1 MRRAENKEMGYI
13 ICPILIPPDTDAE
26 TWLRNSGPEDGWR
39 ELGQILLALR
49 AHDGRIEDRL
59 SDLMQLYLPPPPAKD
74 IATMITIGGE
84 DRRVQHYG
92 HVGKPGTAEGD
103 VEKVLAG
110 KARPGEV
117 FRPLEEVLPAAA
129 PGLAEP
135 ARPFSGLTAERIL
148 SGKHREDGSVELRES
163 GTVRSKAGADGTP
176 GPVDAGKSKQVGR
189 KMVNGQAGH
198 RLDRQQRAQQR
209 EARAAERI
217 RGLFDRVEDV
227 GISVNLLARSG
238 LARNR
243 AERDVNV
250 LEDSVREAKR
260 CLKGDELEALL
271 DRHFGL
277 DQLVDDKR
285 KAQADGCTI
294 AALLLMNAA
303 MLHQRIAAGGWL
315 PGISGMDAIKSAPDA
330 IMEVYS
336 QWNRITRHDF
346 QPVIAPA
353 IDIIEEVQRSGRKT
367 GLNRAL
373 RHLAGEAERI
383 AESYADLG
391 ADHAGPLFNKVMG
404 NQASDGAYFT
414 RPPAAALLARLTL
427 DAVGQEADWTEDATW
442 RAHRTVD
449 LACGSGTLIAAML
462 AEMKRRAG
470 DRGADR
476 QRQADLQKLAVEE
489 LIAGLDF
496 NPVSLQLAAA
506 QLTAGNRDVAYRRIG
521 LHRMPYGPRGGEV
534 RIGTPELLGQ
544 RIILRSAGFDLDDE
558 SLGSEQLRMVE
569 DDPLLGDA
577 VDAVRNVRIVVMNP
591 PFTNRS
597 KMGEKFPKEVQKRMR
612 DRVDSHERTLVAVD
626 TEMEGFVDKNSFG
639 PLFEA
644 LADRCLDA
652 EKGVLAMISPTIALT
667 GTSKKNKRRIFA
679 ERFQIHT
686 LLTCHDPRQINL
698 SQNTSINESMI
709 IATRHEGAR
718 PPTRIV
724 SLDRFPSDEGETAEL
739 HRCLSDCA
747 TGLLP
752 DGWGEVSEWPAE
764 RIEAGDWSAAV
775 FRSPDL
781 AEAAVLVANDE
792 KLLSTVDQMAVPSA
806 VLHGGAQ
813 MSVLAKANPGTP
825 GSFPVLYSK
834 GADAQTRIGAVPD
847 TYFVSTKQT
856 GSDDSLFDGR
866 KDSHA
871 QKLLQ
876 SAGHLLVTS
885 GQDTSTA
892 RLTAVASEAKYIGL
906 GWQPVPGITFKQA
919 KAAAVFLNSTAGRLQ
934 LMQNPGKKLAFP
946 KYNPGAYEDIGMPD
960 LADEKAVS
968 LLALCWDR
976 TRDMDVP
983 QFRDGECEV
992 RRRWDEAVAEALE
1005 WDPAW
1010 LSRLRQQLHD
1020 EPHVRGLGRN
1030 QFGE

>member
-1 MRRAENKEMGYI
+1 
-13 ICPILIPPDTDAE
+13 
-26 TWLRNSGPEDGWR
+26 
-39 ELGQILLALR
+39 
-49 AHDGRIEDRL
+49 
-59 SDLMQLYLPPPPAKD
+59 
-74 IATMITIGGE
+74 
-84 DRRVQHYG
+84 
-92 HVGKPGTAEGD
+92 
-103 VEKVLAG
+103 
-110 KARPGEV
+110 
-117 FRPLEEVLPAAA
+117 
-129 PGLAEP
+129 
-135 ARPFSGLTAERIL
+135 
-148 SGKHREDGSVELRES
+148 
-163 GTVRSKAGADGTP
+163 
-176 GPVDAGKSKQVGR
+176 
-189 KMVNGQAGH
+189 
-198 RLDRQQRAQQR
+198 
-209 EARAAERI
+209 
-217 RGLFDRVEDV
+217 
-227 GISVNLLARSG
+227 
-238 LARNR
+238 
-243 AERDVNV
+243 
-250 LEDSVREAKR
+250 
-260 CLKGDELEALL
+260 
-271 DRHFGL
+271 
-277 DQLVDDKR
+277 
-285 KAQADGCTI
+285 
-294 AALLLMNAA
+294 
-303 MLHQRIAAGGWL
+303 
-315 PGISGMDAIKSAPDA
+315 
-330 IMEVYS
+330 
-336 QWNRITRHDF
+336 
-346 QPVIAPA
+346 
-353 IDIIEEVQRSGRKT
+353 
-367 GLNRAL
+367 
-373 RHLAGEAERI
+373 
-383 AESYADLG
+383 
-391 ADHAGPLFNKVMG
+391 
-404 NQASDGAYFT
+404 
-414 RPPAAALLARLTL
+414 
-427 DAVGQEADWTEDATW
+427 
-442 RAHRTVD
+442 
-449 LACGSGTLIAAML
+449 
-462 AEMKRRAG
+462 
-470 DRGADR
+470 
-476 QRQADLQKLAVEE
+476 
-489 LIAGLDF
+489 
-496 NPVSLQLAAA
+496 
-506 QLTAGNRDVAYRRIG
+506 
-521 LHRMPYGPRGGEV
+521 
-534 RIGTPELLGQ
+534 
-544 RIILRSAGFDLDDE
+544 
-558 SLGSEQLRMVE
+558 
-569 DDPLLGDA
+569 
-577 VDAVRNVRIVVMNP
+577 
-591 PFTNRS
+591 
-597 KMGEKFPKEVQKRMR
+597 
-612 DRVDSHERTLVAVD
+612 
-626 TEMEGFVDKNSFG
+626 
-639 PLFEA
+639 
-644 LADRCLDA
+644 
-652 EKGVLAMISPTIALT
+652 MISPTIALT

-806 VLHGGAQ
+806 VGRGRDGRLHGGAQMSVLAKANPGTPGSFPVLYSKGADAHGGAQ